1 MSARHSAP
9 AWATPGEALPDD
21 ARARAKRLPRR
32 VHTAPDPDLEGLSS
46 EEADKHKL
54 CRKQRMHR
62 LIAELVSL
70 RPTLSGR
77 DLAELWLG
85 DRQKEGTIRSW
96 KNYRDLDRYPRS
108 EDLAKLEKLINEER
122 ERRFGGA
129 FR

>member
-1 MSARHSAP
+1 VSSSPNHRSFARELFDQP
-9 AWATPGEALPDD
+9 QTVRP
-21 ARARAKRLPRR
+21 KILPRL
-32 VHTAPDPDLEGLSS
+32 HAEPDPEVEGLSS

-62 LIAELVSL
+62 LIAELTSL
-70 RPTLSGR
+70 RGTLSGR

-108 EDLAKLEKLINEER
+108 ADLAKLEELVNAER